1 MKIKQIKIEKLFGLE
16 KNDFDIECYPNE
28 NITILYA
35 FNGTGK
41 TTLLKLIYAVCN
53 LKNDV
58 EEEAKVIIENTS
70 FKKIELFFD
79 NYDSIS
85 VEKENPRGK
94 DYKYFF
100 NGCVVEAEV
109 LNERLKVLR
118 VTQIFA
124 NKTVNRGAS
133 GIFPKELSSEESRD
147 DGQRDYW
154 ELGFKPI
161 FHVCKGIKD
170 YVSQNK
176 NLDKVTRFI
185 DLINKEFG
193 LEFKTLD
200 VDKEQG
206 LKARL
211 TSEFDKSDESLSM
224 FQLSSG
230 EQNLITLFY
239 ELMFEA
245 VTDTPEQQSIVLLDE
260 PESSLHIDWQR
271 NILKAVM
278 GICEKKNMQV
288 LVATHSPDVIDEY
301 FGLQAPMISD
311 RYKNELFDE

>member
-28 NITILYA
+28 YITILYA

-41 TTLLKLIYAVCN
+41 TTLLKLINAVCN
-53 LKNDV
+53 LKNND
-58 EEEAKVIIENTS
+58 EHKSKEAKKIIENTS
-70 FKKIELFFD
+70 FKKLELVFD
-79 NYDSIS
+79 NDEVIS

-100 NGCVVEAEV
+100 NGSADEADV
-109 LNERLKVLR
+109 LNERFKSLR

-124 NKTVNRGAS
+124 NKTLNRGDS
-133 GIFPKELSSEESRD
+133 GIIPEDLH
-147 DGQRDYW
+147 RDYW
-154 ELGFKPI
+154 ESGMRPI
-161 FHVCKGIKD
+161 FFVCKNIKD
-170 YVSQNK
+170 SLSQNK
-176 NLDKVTRFI
+176 NLDDIKKFI
-185 DLINKEFG
+185 DLINSEFG
-193 LEFKTLD
+193 LEFKTLE
-200 VDKEQG
+200 VDKEKG

-211 TSEFDKSDESLSM
+211 SSEFDDPNELLSM

-245 VTDTPEQQSIVLLDE
+245 VSDTPEQQSIVLLDE

-271 NILKAVM
+271 NLLKKIM
-278 GICEKKNMQV
+278 EICETRNMQV
-288 LVATHSPDVIDEY
+288 LVATHSPDVINEY
-301 FGLQAPMISD
+301 FGLQSPMISD
-311 RYKNELFDE
+311 RYKDECFVE